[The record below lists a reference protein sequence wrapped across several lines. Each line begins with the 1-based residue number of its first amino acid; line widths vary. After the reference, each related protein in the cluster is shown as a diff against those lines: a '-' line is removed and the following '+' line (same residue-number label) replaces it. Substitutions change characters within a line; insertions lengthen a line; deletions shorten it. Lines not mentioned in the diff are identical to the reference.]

1 MEATSQLPELPDQR
15 GSEGSPGKNS
25 RPFSI
30 SLIEELLMKKV
41 LVVGAGFMG
50 SGIAQVSARAGY
62 RVYLMDVQRAITDRA
77 LKEIRWSVEKLE
89 AKGLLKE
96 SSEKVLARIS
106 PEKDLSNASEV
117 DWVIEAAL
125 EVEELKRNIFQELDR
140 ISRPE
145 TPLATNTS
153 SIPITRLAENTKRP
167 ERVLGLHFFGPV
179 PLMELVEVVKGEKT
193 SPEIFERGVAFVQ
206 SLGKTPVRVQRDI
219 PGFVMNRIFSAA
231 FREAVDLVDQGIV
244 SPEDV
249 DVGMRLGYGWNAGPF
264 EIADNAGLDTCARVG
279 QSMRTLGVGHLAPS
293 SNLIE
298 RMVAEGHL
306 GRKTGKGFYKY
317 SPEGKRLP
325 LGKK

>member
-1 MEATSQLPELPDQR
+1 ME
-15 GSEGSPGKNS
+15 
-25 RPFSI
+25 
-30 SLIEELLMKKV
+30 KV

-50 SGIAQVSARAGY
+50 AGIAQVSAQAGY
-62 RVYLMDVQRAITDRA
+62 RVYLMDIQTAITDRA
-77 LKEIRWSVEKLE
+77 IKEIRWSVEKLE
-89 AKGLLKE
+89 TKGLLKE

-125 EVEELKRNIFQELDR
+125 EDEWLKRNIFQELDR

-153 SIPITRLAENTKRP
+153 SIPITRLAENTRRP

-193 SPEIFERGVAFVQ
+193 SPEIFERGVVFIQ

-264 EIADNAGLDTCARVG
+264 EIADNAGLDTCARIG
-279 QSMRTLGVGHLAPS
+279 QSMRTLGAGHLAPS

-325 LGKK
+325 REKK

>member
-1 MEATSQLPELPDQR
+1 
-15 GSEGSPGKNS
+15 
-25 RPFSI
+25 
-30 SLIEELLMKKV
+30 MKKV
-41 LVVGAGFMG
+41 LIVGAGFMG
-50 SGIAQVSARAGY
+50 SGIAQVSAQTGY
-62 RVYLMDVQRAITDRA
+62 QVHLMDIQVSITDRA
-77 LKEIRWSVEKLE
+77 LKDIRWSVEKLA

-96 SSEKVLARIS
+96 PSQKVLARIS
-106 PEKDLSNASEV
+106 PEKDLSSASEV

-125 EVEELKRNIFQELDR
+125 EVEELKRGIFQELDR

-153 SIPITRLAENTKRP
+153 SIPITRLAENTRRP

-179 PLMELVEVVKGEKT
+179 PLMGLVEVVKGEKT

-231 FREAVDLVDQGIV
+231 LREAVDLVDQGIAT
-244 SPEDV
+244 PGDV
-249 DVGMRLGYGWNAGPF
+249 DVGMRLGYGWNVGPF

-279 QSMRTLGVGHLAPS
+279 QAMRTLGVGHLAPS

-298 RMVAEGHL
+298 RMVAEGRL
-306 GRKTGKGFYKY
+306 GRKAGKGFYRY

-325 LGKK
+325 WENKKNK

>member
-1 MEATSQLPELPDQR
+1 MD
-15 GSEGSPGKNS
+15 K
-25 RPFSI
+25 I
-30 SLIEELLMKKV
+30 

-50 SGIAQVSARAGY
+50 SGIAQVSAQSGY
-62 RVYLMDVQRAITDRA
+62 QVYLMDIQPAITDRA
-77 LKEIRWSVEKLE
+77 VGNIRWSVEKLE
-89 AKGLLKE
+89 AKALLRE
-96 SSEKVLARIS
+96 PSQKVLARIS
-106 PEKDLSNASEV
+106 QVKDLSKASEV

-125 EVEELKRNIFQELDR
+125 EEEDLKRSIFQGLDR

-145 TPLATNTS
+145 TPLASNTS

-179 PLMELVEVVKGEKT
+179 PLMGLVEVVKGEKT
-193 SPEIFERGVAFVQ
+193 SPEIFERGVTFVQ

-244 SPEDV
+244 SPEDA

-264 EIADNAGLDTCARVG
+264 EIADNAGLDTFVRVAKT
-279 QSMRTLGVGHLAPS
+279 MRALGAGYLAPS

-298 RMVAEGHL
+298 RMMVEGRL
-306 GRKTGKGFYKY
+306 GRKTGKGFYRY

-325 LGKK
+325 WGNK

>member
-1 MEATSQLPELPDQR
+1 MD
-15 GSEGSPGKNS
+15 K
-25 RPFSI
+25 I
-30 SLIEELLMKKV
+30 

-50 SGIAQVSARAGY
+50 SGIAQVLAQSGY
-62 RVYLMDVQRAITDRA
+62 QVYLMDIQPVITDRA
-77 LKEIRWSVEKLE
+77 LANIRWSIEKLE
-89 AKGLLKE
+89 AKALLRE
-96 SSEKVLARIS
+96 PSQKVLARIS
-106 PEKDLSNASEV
+106 PVKNLSKASEV

-125 EVEELKRNIFQELDR
+125 EEEDLKRSIFQELDR
-140 ISRPE
+140 ISQPE

-179 PLMELVEVVKGEKT
+179 PLMGLVEVVKGEKT
-193 SPEIFERGVAFVQ
+193 SLEIFERGVTFVQ

-244 SPEDV
+244 SPEDA

-264 EIADNAGLDTCARVG
+264 EIADNAGLDTFVRVA
-279 QSMRTLGVGHLAPS
+279 QTMRALGADYLAPS
-293 SNLIE
+293 SNLME
-298 RMVAEGHL
+298 RMVGEGRL
-306 GRKTGKGFYKY
+306 GRKAGKGFYRY

-325 LGKK
+325 WENK

>member
-1 MEATSQLPELPDQR
+1 MKKKAGKDRRKAME
-15 GSEGSPGKNS
+15 
-25 RPFSI
+25 
-30 SLIEELLMKKV
+30 KV

-50 SGIAQVSARAGY
+50 SGIAQVSAQAGY
-62 RVYLMDVQRAITDRA
+62 QVHLMDIQVAITDRA
-77 LKEIRWSVEKLE
+77 LRDIRWSVEKL
-89 AKGLLKE
+89 AVKGLLKE
-96 SSEKVLARIS
+96 PSQKVLARIS
-106 PEKDLSNASEV
+106 PEKDLSSTSKA

-125 EVEELKRNIFQELDR
+125 EVEELKRGIFQELDR

-179 PLMELVEVVKGEKT
+179 PLMRLVEVIKGEKT

-219 PGFVMNRIFSAA
+219 PCFVMNRIFSAA

-264 EIADNAGLDTCARVG
+264 EIADNAGLDTYVRIAKT
-279 QSMRTLGVGHLAPS
+279 MRALGVDHLVSS

-298 RMVAEGHL
+298 RMVIEGRL
-306 GRKTGKGFYKY
+306 GRKAGKGFYRY

-325 LGKK
+325 WENK

>member
-1 MEATSQLPELPDQR
+1 MQ
-15 GSEGSPGKNS
+15 K
-25 RPFSI
+25 I
-30 SLIEELLMKKV
+30 

-50 SGIAQVSARAGY
+50 SGIAQVSAQAGY
-62 RVYLMDVQRAITDRA
+62 QVHLMDIQSVITDGA
-77 LKEIRWSVEKLE
+77 LKDIRWSVEKLA

-106 PEKDLSNASEV
+106 PEKDLSSASEV

-125 EVEELKRNIFQELDR
+125 EEEELKRGIFQELDR

-153 SIPITRLAENTKRP
+153 SIPITRLAENTRRP

-179 PLMELVEVVKGEKT
+179 PLMRLVEVVKGEKT
-193 SPEIFERGVAFVQ
+193 SQEIFERGITFVQ

-249 DVGMRLGYGWNAGPF
+249 DVGMRFGYGWNAGPF

-279 QSMRTLGVGHLAPS
+279 KTMRTLGAGHLAPS

-298 RMVAEGHL
+298 RMVAEGRL
-306 GRKTGKGFYKY
+306 GRKTGKGFYRY

-325 LGKK
+325 WETK

>member
-1 MEATSQLPELPDQR
+1 MD
-15 GSEGSPGKNS
+15 K
-25 RPFSI
+25 I
-30 SLIEELLMKKV
+30 

-50 SGIAQVSARAGY
+50 SGIAQVSAQSGY
-62 RVYLMDVQRAITDRA
+62 QVYLMDIQPAITDRA
-77 LKEIRWSVEKLE
+77 LGNIRWSVEKLE
-89 AKGLLKE
+89 AKAHLRE
-96 SSEKVLARIS
+96 PSQKVLARIS
-106 PEKDLSNASEV
+106 PVKDLSKASEV
-117 DWVIEAAL
+117 DWVIEAVL
-125 EVEELKRNIFQELDR
+125 EEEDLKRSIFQELDR

-179 PLMELVEVVKGEKT
+179 PLMGLVEVVKGEKT
-193 SPEIFERGVAFVQ
+193 SPKIFEQGVTFVQ
-206 SLGKTPVRVQRDI
+206 SLGKTPVRVQRDL

-231 FREAVDLVDQGIV
+231 FREAADLVDQGIV

-279 QSMRTLGVGHLAPS
+279 QSMKALGAPHLAPS
-293 SNLIE
+293 SNLME
-298 RMVAEGHL
+298 RMVADGRL
-306 GRKTGKGFYKY
+306 GRKVGEGFYRY

-325 LGKK
+325 WGNRSNK